1 MKLIAMLVGVFFLPS
16 VVMASGTATTDIGA
30 SKYISSLV
38 FQVIQNQMVL
48 DSSTV
53 ESATI
58 VLPEISTDS
67 YGVHIKLK
75 TIAATTFGQMT
86 ENGIGKQGSFI
97 LNGIVIS
104 NPIIRSRIGDEF
116 IVTGF
121 TKKQANQFIESMTSK
136 IIKINPAKSC
146 LSNSH

>member
-1 MKLIAMLVGVFFLPS
+1 MIKVIAALVGVFFLPS
-16 VVMASGTATTDIGA
+16 AMASSPTTTDIDA
-30 SKYISSLV
+30 SKDISSLV

-58 VLPEISTDS
+58 VLPETPTDG
-67 YGVHIKLK
+67 YGVRIKLK
-75 TIAATTFGQMT
+75 TIAATKFGQMT

-121 TKKQANQFIESMTSK
+121 TKKQANHFIESMSSK
-136 IIKINPAKSC
+136 N
-146 LSNSH
+146 N

>member
-1 MKLIAMLVGVFFLPS
+1 
-16 VVMASGTATTDIGA
+16 
-30 SKYISSLV
+30 
-38 FQVIQNQMVL
+38 
-48 DSSTV
+48 
-53 ESATI
+53 
-58 VLPEISTDS
+58 S

-75 TIAATTFGQMT
+75 TIAATKFGQMT

-104 NPIIRSRIGDEF
+104 NPIIRSRIEDEF

-136 IIKINPAKSC
+136 ND
-146 LSNSH
+146 

>member
-1 MKLIAMLVGVFFLPS
+1 MNIIIKVIAALVGVFFLPS
-16 VVMASGTATTDIGA
+16 AMASSPTTTDIDA
-30 SKYISSLV
+30 SKDISSLV

-58 VLPEISTDS
+58 VLPETPTDG
-67 YGVHIKLK
+67 YGVRIKLK
-75 TIAATTFGQMT
+75 TIAATKFGQMT

-121 TKKQANQFIESMTSK
+121 TKKQANHFIESMSSK
-136 IIKINPAKSC
+136 N
-146 LSNSH
+146 N

>member
-1 MKLIAMLVGVFFLPS
+1 MIKVIAALVGVFFLPS
-16 VVMASGTATTDIGA
+16 AMASSPTTTDIDA
-30 SKYISSLV
+30 SKDISSLV

-53 ESATI
+53 ESATV
-58 VLPEISTDS
+58 VLPETPTDG
-67 YGVHIKLK
+67 YGVRIKLK
-75 TIAATTFGQMT
+75 TIAATKFGQMT

-121 TKKQANQFIESMTSK
+121 TKKQANHFIESMSSK
-136 IIKINPAKSC
+136 N
-146 LSNSH
+146 N

>member
-1 MKLIAMLVGVFFLPS
+1 IIIKVIAALVGVFFLPS
-16 VVMASGTATTDIGA
+16 AMASSPTTTDIDA
-30 SKYISSLV
+30 SKDISSLV

-58 VLPEISTDS
+58 VLPETPTDG
-67 YGVHIKLK
+67 YGVRIKLK
-75 TIAATTFGQMT
+75 TIAATKFGQMT

-121 TKKQANQFIESMTSK
+121 TKKQANHFIESMSSK
-136 IIKINPAKSC
+136 N
-146 LSNSH
+146 N

>member
-1 MKLIAMLVGVFFLPS
+1 MIKVIAALVGVFFLPS
-16 VVMASGTATTDIGA
+16 AMASSPTTTDIDA
-30 SKYISSLV
+30 SKDISSLV

-58 VLPEISTDS
+58 VLPETPTDG
-67 YGVHIKLK
+67 YGVCIKLK
-75 TIAATTFGQMT
+75 TIAATKFGQMT

-121 TKKQANQFIESMTSK
+121 TKKQANHFIESMSSK
-136 IIKINPAKSC
+136 N
-146 LSNSH
+146 N

>member
-1 MKLIAMLVGVFFLPS
+1 
-16 VVMASGTATTDIGA
+16 
-30 SKYISSLV
+30 
-38 FQVIQNQMVL
+38 MVL
-48 DSSTV
+48 NSSTV

-58 VLPEISTDS
+58 VLPETPTDS

-75 TIAATTFGQMT
+75 TIAATKFGQMT

-136 IIKINPAKSC
+136 N
-146 LSNSH
+146 N

>member
-1 MKLIAMLVGVFFLPS
+1 MKILIKVIAALVGVFFLPS
-16 VVMASGTATTDIGA
+16 ILALGTTTTDIGA
-30 SKYISSLV
+30 STDVSSLV

-48 DSSTV
+48 NSSTV

-58 VLPEISTDS
+58 VLPETPTDS

-75 TIAATTFGQMT
+75 TIAATKFGQMT

-136 IIKINPAKSC
+136 N
-146 LSNSH
+146 N

>member
-1 MKLIAMLVGVFFLPS
+1 MNIIIKVIVALVGVFFLLS
-16 VVMASGTATTDIGA
+16 AMASSPTTTDIDA
-30 SKYISSLV
+30 SKDISSLV
-38 FQVIQNQMVL
+38 FQVIQSQMVL

-58 VLPEISTDS
+58 VLPETPTDS
-67 YGVHIKLK
+67 YGVRIKLK
-75 TIAATTFGQMT
+75 TIAATKFGQMT

-116 IVTGF
+116 IVKGF
-121 TKKQANQFIESMTSK
+121 TKKQANQFIESMSSK
-136 IIKINPAKSC
+136 N
-146 LSNSH
+146 N

>member
-1 MKLIAMLVGVFFLPS
+1 GVFFLLS
-16 VVMASGTATTDIGA
+16 AMASSPTTTDIDA
-30 SKYISSLV
+30 SKDISSLV
-38 FQVIQNQMVL
+38 FQVIQSQMVL

-58 VLPEISTDS
+58 VLPETPTDS
-67 YGVHIKLK
+67 YGVRIKLK
-75 TIAATTFGQMT
+75 TIAATKFGQMT

-116 IVTGF
+116 IVKGF
-121 TKKQANQFIESMTSK
+121 TKKQANQFIESMSSK
-136 IIKINPAKSC
+136 N
-146 LSNSH
+146 N

>member
-1 MKLIAMLVGVFFLPS
+1 MNIMIKVIAALVGVFFLPS
-16 VVMASGTATTDIGA
+16 AMASSPTTTDIDA
-30 SKYISSLV
+30 SKDISSLV

-53 ESATI
+53 ESATV
-58 VLPEISTDS
+58 VLPETPTDG
-67 YGVHIKLK
+67 YGVRIKLK
-75 TIAATTFGQMT
+75 TIAATKFGQMT

-121 TKKQANQFIESMTSK
+121 TKKQANHFIESMSSK
-136 IIKINPAKSC
+136 N
-146 LSNSH
+146 N

>member
-1 MKLIAMLVGVFFLPS
+1 MNIMIKVIAALVGVFFLPS
-16 VVMASGTATTDIGA
+16 AMASSPTTTDIDA
-30 SKYISSLV
+30 SKDISSLV

-53 ESATI
+53 ESAAI
-58 VLPEISTDS
+58 VLPETPTDG
-67 YGVHIKLK
+67 YGVRIKLK
-75 TIAATTFGQMT
+75 TIAATKFGQMT

-121 TKKQANQFIESMTSK
+121 TKKQANHFIESMSSK
-136 IIKINPAKSC
+136 N
-146 LSNSH
+146 N

>member
-1 MKLIAMLVGVFFLPS
+1 MNIFIKVIAALVGVFFLTS
-16 VVMASGTATTDIGA
+16 SKASGLTTTDGGV
-30 SKYISSLV
+30 SQDVPSLV

-48 DSSTV
+48 DRSTV
-53 ESATI
+53 ESASI
-58 VLPEISTDS
+58 VLPENSADS

-75 TIAATTFGQMT
+75 TIAATKFGQMT
-86 ENGIGKQGSFI
+86 ENGTGKQGSFI

-121 TKKQANQFIESMTSK
+121 TKKQANQFIESMASK
-136 IIKINPAKSC
+136 N
-146 LSNSH
+146 N

>member
-1 MKLIAMLVGVFFLPS
+1 FLPS
-16 VVMASGTATTDIGA
+16 AMASSPTTTDIDA
-30 SKYISSLV
+30 SKDISSLV

-58 VLPEISTDS
+58 VLPETPTDG
-67 YGVHIKLK
+67 YGVRIKLK
-75 TIAATTFGQMT
+75 TIAATKFGQMT

-121 TKKQANQFIESMTSK
+121 TKKQANHFIESMSSK
-136 IIKINPAKSC
+136 N
-146 LSNSH
+146 N

>member
-1 MKLIAMLVGVFFLPS
+1 MNIMIKVIAALVGVFFLPS
-16 VVMASGTATTDIGA
+16 AMASSPTTTDIDA
-30 SKYISSLV
+30 SKDISSLV

-58 VLPEISTDS
+58 VLPETPTDG
-67 YGVHIKLK
+67 YGVRIKLK
-75 TIAATTFGQMT
+75 TIAATKFGQMT

-121 TKKQANQFIESMTSK
+121 TKKQANHFIESMSSK
-136 IIKINPAKSC
+136 N
-146 LSNSH
+146 N

>member
-1 MKLIAMLVGVFFLPS
+1 
-16 VVMASGTATTDIGA
+16 MASSPTVTDIDA
-30 SKYISSLV
+30 SKDISSLV
-38 FQVIQNQMVL
+38 FQVIQNQIVL

-58 VLPEISTDS
+58 VLPETPTDS
-67 YGVHIKLK
+67 YGVRIKLK
-75 TIAATTFGQMT
+75 TIAATKFGQMT

-116 IVTGF
+116 IVKGF
-121 TKKQANQFIESMTSK
+121 TKKQANQFIESISSK
-136 IIKINPAKSC
+136 N
-146 LSNSH
+146 N

>member
-1 MKLIAMLVGVFFLPS
+1 MKILIKVIAALVGVFFLPS
-16 VVMASGTATTDIGA
+16 ILALGTTTTDIGA
-30 SKYISSLV
+30 STDVSSLV

-48 DSSTV
+48 NSSTV

-58 VLPEISTDS
+58 VLPETPTDS

-75 TIAATTFGQMT
+75 TIAATKFGQMT

-104 NPIIRSRIGDEF
+104 NPIIRSKIGDEF

-136 IIKINPAKSC
+136 N
-146 LSNSH
+146 N

>member
-1 MKLIAMLVGVFFLPS
+1 MNIMIKVIAALAGVFFLPS
-16 VVMASGTATTDIGA
+16 AMASSPTTTDIDA
-30 SKYISSLV
+30 SKDISSLV

-58 VLPEISTDS
+58 VLPETPTDG
-67 YGVHIKLK
+67 YGVRIKLK
-75 TIAATTFGQMT
+75 TIAATKFGQMT

-121 TKKQANQFIESMTSK
+121 TKKQANHFIESMSSK
-136 IIKINPAKSC
+136 N
-146 LSNSH
+146 N